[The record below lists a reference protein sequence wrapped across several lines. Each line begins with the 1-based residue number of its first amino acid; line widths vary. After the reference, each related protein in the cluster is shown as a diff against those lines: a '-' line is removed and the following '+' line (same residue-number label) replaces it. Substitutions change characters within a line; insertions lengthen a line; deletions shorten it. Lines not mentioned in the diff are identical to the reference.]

1 MRFMEYKRSK
11 EKQRASFYRPTSKKT
26 KFGNQD
32 QDSDVTINIGLMKTD
47 EEGNLKPVRGKVLPL
62 KVKKST
68 NAKDLC
74 EFATKKQQAHNSIG
88 SGPFKLVYPN
98 GSEVKQLT
106 ESKNGFS
113 VAKYKA
119 EIGRPYQRLT
129 LYLCNS
135 MVLIESL
142 MSFDSCESDIEDN
155 SDHSEELGTS
165 TIPESSKQT
174 SCLYFTTSQPNDTST
189 DSTVTL
195 TVDLSASDFIDTE
208 PIDTENEGNS
218 ENVILGIGEIK
229 TQLDT
234 ATASSSCF
242 QDFSDSSLNFSSPSY
257 PSTSRKTHIIPS
269 LKG

>member
-1 MRFMEYKRSK
+1 MGFMEYKRSK

-32 QDSDVTINIGLMKTD
+32 QDSDVTRNIGLMKID

-98 GSEVKQLT
+98 GSEVKQLP
-106 ESKNGFS
+106 ESKNDFS

-119 EIGRPYQRLT
+119 EIGHPYQRLT

-135 MVLIESL
+135 LDLTESL

-155 SDHSEELGTS
+155 SNSNHSDEIGTS
-165 TIPESSKQT
+165 TIPENSKQT
-174 SCLYFTTSQPNDTST
+174 SCLSFTTSQPNDTST
-189 DSTVTL
+189 DSMVTL
-195 TVDLSASDFIDTE
+195 TADLSASDFIDTE
-208 PIDTENEGNS
+208 PIAIENEGNS

-242 QDFSDSSLNFSSPSY
+242 
-257 PSTSRKTHIIPS
+257 
-269 LKG
+269 